1 MITKM
6 TDPYILGWDIQ
17 FPNEK
22 SLHLSLGHLKS
33 NWKKQ
38 FSTQMISKMTEP
50 YIICGDTQIPTEK
63 DSSVLK

>member
-1 MITKM
+1 MTTKM
-6 TDPYILGWDIQ
+6 TDPYILCWDIQ
-17 FPNEK
+17 VSNER

-38 FSTQMISKMTEP
+38 LSIQMISKMTEP

-63 DSSVLK
+63 DSSGLT